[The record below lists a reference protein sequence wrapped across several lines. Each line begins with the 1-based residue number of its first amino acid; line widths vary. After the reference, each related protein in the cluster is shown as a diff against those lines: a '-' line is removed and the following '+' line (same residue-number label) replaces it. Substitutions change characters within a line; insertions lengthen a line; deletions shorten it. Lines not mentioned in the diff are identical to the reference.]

1 MSVRRG
7 SGFRLRFGGQL
18 ISNPNP
24 NRRFGGHLI
33 RGEEATAGVLDIAP
47 DLEDMVDPLGCQ
59 GAPPEP

>member
-7 SGFRLRFGGQL
+7 SGFRL
-18 ISNPNP
+18 
-24 NRRFGGHLI
+24 RFGGHLI